1 MKQVQY
7 ESVIGLEVHLQ
18 LKTRS
23 KAYSADPAIYGERA
37 NTQISPVSLGHP
49 GTLPRMNQQV
59 IEYAI
64 LLGLACRS
72 KIRRLNEFA
81 RKNYFYADLPKGYQ
95 ITQDKTPICTGGYIR
110 IETEHGVKEIGIT
123 RIHMEEDA
131 GKSLHDLD
139 PFYSLIDL
147 NRAGVPLLE
156 IVSEPD
162 FRSGE
167 EAYAY
172 LTSIRRLARY
182 LDISDGN
189 MEEGSLRCDVN
200 VSIRPKGQEA
210 FGTKVEVKNLNSF
223 RNVQKAIDFEVKRQA
238 EVLGTGQSVAQE
250 TRNFDAAKNA
260 TIPLRSKEE
269 AHDYRYFPE
278 PDLQPVLVEEEQI
291 EEVRARM
298 PRLPWERM
306 AAYTK
311 EHGLSA
317 YDAGV
322 LTEDKQMSDFFEKVL
337 AEFNKPKTV
346 ANLLNTQVR
355 SFLNQKGIGLDGYL
369 PGPEAL
375 AQLLRLV
382 EDGKVSHSA
391 AMQRILPLMEEGD
404 ERSPAEI
411 ATAEDLLQESDDQ
424 SLLTWVEEALAA
436 YPDKVEEY
444 RNGKKGVLGLFMGE
458 VMRSSQGKADPKRT
472 NQLIRE
478 KLEQ

>member
-1 MKQVQY
+1 MEHVHY

-72 KIRRLNEFA
+72 KIRRWNEFA

-95 ITQDKTPICTGGYIR
+95 ITQDKTPICTGGHIR
-110 IETEHGVKEIGIT
+110 IETEDGVKEIGIT

-162 FRSGE
+162 FRNGE

-250 TRNFDAAKNA
+250 TRNFDAVKNA

-269 AHDYRYFPE
+269 A
-278 PDLQPVLVEEEQI
+278 Q
-291 EEVRARM
+291 
-298 PRLPWERM
+298 
-306 AAYTK
+306 
-311 EHGLSA
+311 
-317 YDAGV
+317 
-322 LTEDKQMSDFFEKVL
+322 
-337 AEFNKPKTV
+337 
-346 ANLLNTQVR
+346 
-355 SFLNQKGIGLDGYL
+355 
-369 PGPEAL
+369 
-375 AQLLRLV
+375 
-382 EDGKVSHSA
+382 
-391 AMQRILPLMEEGD
+391 LPLLPRTGSQLFSWKRSRWEGAFTNT
-404 ERSPAEI
+404 P
-411 ATAEDLLQESDDQ
+411 TA
-424 SLLTWVEEALAA
+424 
-436 YPDKVEEY
+436 
-444 RNGKKGVLGLFMGE
+444 LGTS
-458 VMRSSQGKADPKRT
+458 VC
-472 NQLIRE
+472 IH
-478 KLEQ
+478 